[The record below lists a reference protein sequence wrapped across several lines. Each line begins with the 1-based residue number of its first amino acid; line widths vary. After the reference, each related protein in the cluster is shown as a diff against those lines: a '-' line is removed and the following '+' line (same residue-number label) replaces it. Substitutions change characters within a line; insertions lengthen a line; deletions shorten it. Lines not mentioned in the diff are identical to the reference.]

1 MRLRYVENA
10 YEMIEK
16 HPRLLQKPEAYKGK
30 WQSLFNKEQAL
41 FVEFGGGK
49 GSFIIDSAKADPSS
63 NYLTFERNAKVVC
76 KSLVKMEDI
85 DHDNFYIVCADVT
98 DVCGIF
104 EDNGV
109 DRIYLN
115 FSDPW
120 PKDRHAKRRL
130 THDSFLKKYE
140 QILKPG
146 GELHFKTD
154 NDDLFAYSL
163 ESLERQGWTLKLV
176 TKDLHKSDYLE
187 GNIMTEYE
195 AKFSGQG
202 KNINK
207 LIAVSPKKTV

>member
-10 YEMIEK
+10 YEMIDK
-16 HPRLLQKPEAYKGK
+16 NPRLLQKPEQYKGK
-30 WQSLFNKEQAL
+30 WQSIFEKNQPLR
-41 FVEFGGGK
+41 VEFGGGK
-49 GSFIIDSAKADPSS
+49 GSFIIDTAEKDLES

-76 KSLVKMEDI
+76 KSLPKLEAI
-85 DHDNFYIVCADVT
+85 EHDNFYIVCADVT

-104 EDNGV
+104 EDDSV

-130 THDSFLKKYE
+130 THDSFLKKYKK
-140 QILKPG
+140 ILKAG

-154 NDDLFAYSL
+154 NDGLFDYSL
-163 ESLERQGWTLKLV
+163 EAFERQGWILKVV
-176 TKDLHKSDYLE
+176 TRDLHKSDFLD
-187 GNIMTEYE
+187 GNVMTEYE
-195 AKFSGQG
+195 EKFSKLG

-207 LIAVSPKKTV
+207 LIAVSNK

>member
-10 YEMIEK
+10 YEMIDK
-16 HPRLLQKPEAYKGK
+16 NPRLLQKPEQYKGK
-30 WQSLFNKEQAL
+30 WQSLFKKNQPL
-41 FVEFGGGK
+41 RVEFGGGK
-49 GSFIIDSAKADPSS
+49 GSFIIDTAEQDPDS

-76 KSLVKMEDI
+76 KSLPKLEAI
-85 DHDNFYIVCADVT
+85 NHDNFYIVCADVT

-104 EDNGV
+104 EDDSV

-130 THDSFLKKYE
+130 THDAFLKKYE
-140 QILKPG
+140 KILKAG

-154 NDDLFAYSL
+154 NDGLFDYSL
-163 ESLERQGWTLKLV
+163 QAFERQGWTLKVV
-176 TKDLHKSDYLE
+176 TRDLHKSAYIE
-187 GNIMTEYE
+187 GNVMTEYE
-195 AKFSGQG
+195 EKFSNLG

-207 LIAVSPKKTV
+207 LIAVSNK

>member
-1 MRLRYVENA
+1 MRLRYVDNA
-10 YEMIEK
+10 YEMIEN

-30 WQSLFNKEQAL
+30 WQSLFKTEQPL
-41 FVEFGGGK
+41 YVEFGGGK
-49 GSFIIDSAKADPSS
+49 GSFVIDSAQADLGS

-76 KSLVKMEDI
+76 KSLPKLENI
-85 DHDNFYIVCADVT
+85 LHDNFFIVCADVT

-130 THDSFLKKYE
+130 THDGFLKKYAC
-140 QILKPG
+140 ILKAQ

-163 ESLERQGWTLKLV
+163 EAFKRMGWTLKLV
-176 TKDLHKSDYLE
+176 TTDLHKSDHVA

-195 AKFSGQG
+195 EKFSSMG

-207 LIAVSPKKTV
+207 LIAVSPKTK

>member
-10 YEMIEK
+10 YEMIDK
-16 HPRLLQKPEAYKGK
+16 NPRLLQKPEQYKGC
-30 WQSLFNKEQAL
+30 WQTLFKEIQPL
-41 FVEFGGGK
+41 RVEFGGGK
-49 GSFIIDSAKADPSS
+49 GSFIIDTAEKDLKS

-76 KSLVKMEDI
+76 KSLPKLEDI
-85 DHDNFYIVCADVT
+85 NHDNFYIVCADVT

-104 EDNGV
+104 EENSV

-130 THDSFLKKYE
+130 THDTFLKKYE
-140 QILKPG
+140 KILQSG

-154 NDDLFAYSL
+154 NDGLFEYSVQAF
-163 ESLERQGWTLKLV
+163 ERQGWTLKIL
-176 TKDLHKSDYLE
+176 TRDLHHSDHLE
-187 GNIMTEYE
+187 GNVMTEYE
-195 AKFSGQG
+195 EKFSSLG

-207 LIAVSPKKTV
+207 LIAVSKK

>member
-1 MRLRYVENA
+1 MRLRYVDNA
-10 YEMIEK
+10 YEMIEN

-30 WQSLFNKEQAL
+30 WQSLFKKEQPL
-41 FVEFGGGK
+41 YVEFGGGK
-49 GSFIIDSAKADPSS
+49 GSFIIDTAKKDTES

-76 KSLVKMEDI
+76 KSLPKLEDI
-85 DHDNFYIVCADVT
+85 EHDNFYIVCADVT

-130 THDSFLKKYE
+130 THDGFLKKY
-140 QILKPG
+140 QAILKEK

-163 ESLERQGWTLKLV
+163 EAFKRMGWDLKLV
-176 TKDLHKSDYLE
+176 TKDLHNSEYLQ
-187 GNIMTEYE
+187 GNVMTEYE
-195 AKFSGQG
+195 EKFSALG

-207 LIAVSPKKTV
+207 LIAVSPKGTV